1 MLQLEL
7 ITRANQALL
16 VAEASGFEHTV
27 KALRLLIAEV
37 EQVPNL
43 EATVVDH
50 GRLPG
55 SNATS

>member
-27 KALRLLIAEV
+27 QALRLLIAEV
-37 EQVPNL
+37 EQVPSI
-43 EATVVDH
+43 EATVVDY

-55 SNATS
+55 SNSTG